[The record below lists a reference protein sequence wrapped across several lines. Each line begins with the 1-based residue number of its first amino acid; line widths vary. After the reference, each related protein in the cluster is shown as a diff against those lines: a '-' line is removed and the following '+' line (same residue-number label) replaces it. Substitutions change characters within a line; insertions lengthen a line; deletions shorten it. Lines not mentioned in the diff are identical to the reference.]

1 MPIIRIY
8 EHKKN
13 ISHSKMC
20 NARAPLID
28 RLHTYCRLNADLM
41 QTHADF
47 AKNPP
52 SCLYKSCVPAAC
64 CLSGVRAPAYCLL
77 AADSICRNL
86 KDLLP
91 HSTFFSRCGTFSCI
105 PPRGSK
111 FRVVMATL
119 FPYGMINHFPS
130 PKWDTICRINAT

>member
-28 RLHTYCRLNADLM
+28 RLHTYCRLNADI
-41 QTHADF
+41 

-52 SCLYKSCVPAAC
+52 PCFVQKLRFLQPAAYPEC
-64 CLSGVRAPAYCLL
+64 ELRRIVCWLL
-77 AADSICRNL
+77 IVSAEI
-86 KDLLP
+86 
-91 HSTFFSRCGTFSCI
+91 
-105 PPRGSK
+105 
-111 FRVVMATL
+111 
-119 FPYGMINHFPS
+119 
-130 PKWDTICRINAT
+130 